1 MSAPVRIL
9 HVVGALNRGGVETWL
24 MHVLR
29 HIDRDRFRFDF
40 LTHTTQPAAYDDEA
54 RALGARIIPC
64 LHPSQPLQ
72 YGRRFKQILRQHG
85 PYDVLHSHV
94 HHFSGYPLR
103 LAAQAGVPMRIAH
116 SHNDTVAA
124 ESAASPARRAYL
136 ALMEYWVRR
145 HATTELACSELAAA
159 ALFGPTWEQNQR
171 LRLLYYGID
180 LAPFRAPVDPAACRA
195 ELGLPPD
202 ARVIG
207 HVGRFVP
214 QKNHTFLI
222 EIAAETVRRE
232 QRARFLLVGDGPLRP
247 DIERRAQ
254 VAGLGDHVVFAGL
267 RPDVPRLLRGSM
279 DVFLMPSLHEGLPV
293 AGLEAQAAG
302 LPLVL
307 ADTITT
313 ELDVL
318 PELTRRLSLNAAE
331 SVWADAV
338 LTMLAQRPSIT
349 PAEALAQ
356 IEASPFSIEQSVR
369 ELEAVYN
376 VQR

>member
-1 MSAPVRIL
+1 MAAPVRIL

-29 HIDRDRFRFDF
+29 HIDRNRFRMDF
-40 LTHTTQPAAYDDEA
+40 LVHTAQPAAYDDEA

-64 LHPSQPLQ
+64 LSPAQPLQ

-94 HHFSGYPLR
+94 HHFSGYTLR
-103 LAAQAGVPMRIAH
+103 LAAQAGVPARVAH

-136 ALMEYWVRR
+136 ALMKRWVQ
-145 HATTELACSELAAA
+145 HYATTGLACSKLAAA

-180 LAPFRAPVDPAACRA
+180 LTPFRAPVDPAACRA

-202 ARVIG
+202 ALVIG

-232 QRARFLLVGDGPLRP
+232 PRARFLLVGDGPLRP
-247 DIERRAQ
+247 DIERRVQA
-254 VAGLGDHVVFAGL
+254 AGLSDHIIFAGL
-267 RPDVPRLLRGSM
+267 RADVPRLMRGAM
-279 DVFLMPSLHEGLPV
+279 DVFILPSQYEGL
-293 AGLEAQAAG
+293 GLVLIEAQAAG
-302 LPLVL
+302 LPCLYS
-307 ADTITT
+307 
-313 ELDVL
+313 DVIP
-318 PELTRRLSLNAAE
+318 PEVDAIPALTRRLPLDAPPAA
-331 SVWADAV
+331 WAAAV
-338 LTMLAQRPSIT
+338 LATLAQRPSIT
-349 PAEALAQ
+349 PAAALAQ
-356 IEASPFSIEQSVR
+356 IEASPFTIEQSVR
-369 ELEAVYN
+369 ALETVYGG
-376 VQR
+376 